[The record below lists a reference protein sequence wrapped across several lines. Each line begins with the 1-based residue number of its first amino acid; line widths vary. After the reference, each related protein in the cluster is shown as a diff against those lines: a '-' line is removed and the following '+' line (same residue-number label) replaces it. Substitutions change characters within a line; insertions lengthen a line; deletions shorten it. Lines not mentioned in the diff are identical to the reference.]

1 MAEVVANANA
11 EVIVVTPYLIP
22 GKEGIE
28 FWNHVADN
36 NVRVIML
43 TNSLASNN
51 HIPVH
56 GAYARYRHRLIR
68 AGIDLN
74 EMRVDSTEV
83 PRGKDEEAF
92 ESVTLHTK
100 AIMVDRQYLFIGSL
114 NLDPRS
120 IDINTEMGVLVD
132 SADMSGRIAEPFM
145 ERLPNKS
152 YRVVEDENGSLRWY
166 GLIDGKELI
175 EDREPQASR
184 WRRFKAF
191 ISRILPE
198 SQL

>member
-1 MAEVVANANA
+1 MNEVIAEANE

-22 GKEGIE
+22 GKDGIE
-28 FWNHVADN
+28 FWDYVTQK

-56 GAYARYRHRLIR
+56 GAYAGYRHRLIR
-68 AGIDLN
+68 AGVELY
-74 EMRVDSTEV
+74 EMRVDATEV
-83 PRGKDEEAF
+83 PGDRDEETYD
-92 ESVTLHTK
+92 SITLHTK
-100 AIMVDRQYLFIGSL
+100 AIMIDRQYLFVGSL

-120 IDINTEMGVLVD
+120 IDINTEMGVLID
-132 SADMSGRIAEPFM
+132 SPNMSELIVKPFLDI
-145 ERLPNKS
+145 LPHQS
-152 YRVVEDENGSLRWY
+152 YRVVEDKNGSLRWH
-166 GLIDGKELI
+166 GIIAGNEVV
-175 EDREPQASR
+175 ENSEPQAST